1 MQIGREQEKRN
12 SVLGGSAVT
21 PIDRDSEA
29 PRPTLDLQPYVTQFL
44 LCVFCRVWISIAG
57 MISRLNVCMCVLLA
71 IGGLADAQPVLKLDF
86 NDRSG
91 NPATNTAVGF
101 TSFLINSNISA
112 TSPQTNATVR
122 TFGALTVTLSGVGI
136 DPGYNDLQRTE
147 PPNNG
152 AFTES
157 LLLRDLIRSNSQV
170 DYGGL
175 NVLIAGLASNQLYA
189 VTIWSFDSAG
199 GGRRVSDWFAN
210 GELMIENYTLDG
222 RVLPTSNDQY
232 RFTFFARSDATG
244 QLLIAGRRDS
254 TSVRE
259 GGIAD
264 YGVYLNALQVE
275 PVLRISS
282 AEVSAGKLVM
292 KVDSP
297 QAALVH
303 HLEQSSTLRGGG
315 WTEVTSA
322 VFSTPTNNARMVTVP
337 GPLPSPRFYRVRY

>member
-1 MQIGREQEKRN
+1 M
-12 SVLGGSAVT
+12 
-21 PIDRDSEA
+21 
-29 PRPTLDLQPYVTQFL
+29 
-44 LCVFCRVWISIAG
+44 AG
-57 MISRLNVCMCVLLA
+57 MNSRLNICICVLLA
-71 IGGLADAQPVLKLDF
+71 TEGVLSAQPVLKLDF

-91 NPATNTAVGF
+91 NPATNTAAGF

-112 TSPQTNATVR
+112 ASPQTNATVR
-122 TFGALTVTLSGVGI
+122 TFGALTVTLSGMGI

-147 PPNNG
+147 PTNNG

-170 DYGGL
+170 DNGGL
-175 NVLIAGLASNQLYA
+175 NLLIAGLASNQLYA

-210 GELMIENYTLDG
+210 GDLMVENYTIDG
-222 RVLPTSNDQY
+222 RVLPTSNEQY
-232 RFTFFARSDATG
+232 RFTFFARSDAAG
-244 QLLIAGRRDS
+244 RLLIAGRRDS

-259 GGIAD
+259 NGISD

-275 PVLRISS
+275 SVLRISS
-282 AEVSAGKLVM
+282 VEVNAGKLVM
-292 KVDSP
+292 KADSP

-303 HLEQSSTLRGGG
+303 HLEQSSNLRGGS

-322 VFSTPTNNARMVTVP
+322 VFSAPTNNARIVTVP